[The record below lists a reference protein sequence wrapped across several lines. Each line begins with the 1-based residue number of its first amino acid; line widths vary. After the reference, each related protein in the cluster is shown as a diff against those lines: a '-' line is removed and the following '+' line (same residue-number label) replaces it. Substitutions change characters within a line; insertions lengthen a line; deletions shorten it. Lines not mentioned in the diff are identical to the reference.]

1 MRRKLVAANW
11 KMNGSRDL
19 VGTLIGGLKE
29 PLSSLDNGVGVVIIP
44 PALYVSDVSQR
55 LAGTP
60 LALGVQNIA
69 RWSSGAYTGE
79 IAASMVAD
87 AGARYTLI
95 GHSERRQLFGETD
108 DDVAEKVQ
116 QALNNRLTVILC
128 VGETL
133 EERQAGLAEQVV
145 RSQVSRGLADVSGQ
159 AWQDIVIAYEP
170 VWAIG
175 TGKTATS
182 DDAQAMHREI
192 RSLLSELG
200 APADDVS
207 LLYGGSVK
215 PDNAAALFA
224 QPDIDG
230 GLIGGASLI
239 ADDFIRICQ
248 SA

>member
-11 KMNGSRDL
+11 KMNGSKDL
-19 VGTLIGGLKE
+19 VGSLIGGLKG

-55 LAGTP
+55 LAGTS

-69 RWSSGAYTGE
+69 RWDSGAYTGE
-79 IAASMVAD
+79 IAAAMVAD

-116 QALNNRLTVILC
+116 QALNSGLTVILC

-133 EERQAGLAEQVV
+133 EERQGGRAEQVV
-145 RSQVSRGLADVSGQ
+145 RNQVSRGLAGVSGQ
-159 AWQDIVIAYEP
+159 AWHNIVIAYEP

-192 RSLLSELG
+192 RLLLAELG

>member
-1 MRRKLVAANW
+1 MRRTLVAANW
-11 KMNGSRDL
+11 KMNGSKDL
-19 VGTLIGGLKE
+19 VRSLIGELRE

-44 PALYVSDVSQR
+44 PALYVSDVCGQI
-55 LAGTP
+55 AGTGFE
-60 LALGVQNIA
+60 LGVQNIA

-79 IAASMVAD
+79 IAASMAVD
-87 AGARYTLI
+87 AGADYTLI

-108 DDVAEKVQ
+108 QTVAEKVR
-116 QALNNRLTVILC
+116 QALDSQLKVILC

-133 EERQAGLAEQVV
+133 DERESGNAEQVV
-145 RSQVSRGLADVSGQ
+145 RQQVSQGLAGVTAKAWGQ
-159 AWQDIVIAYEP
+159 VVIAYEP

-175 TGKTATS
+175 TGKTATAE
-182 DDAQAMHREI
+182 DAQAMHREI
-192 RSLLSELG
+192 RTLIADLG
-200 APADDVS
+200 APADDIS

-215 PDNAAALFA
+215 PDNASALFA

-239 ADDFIRICQ
+239 ADDFIRICR